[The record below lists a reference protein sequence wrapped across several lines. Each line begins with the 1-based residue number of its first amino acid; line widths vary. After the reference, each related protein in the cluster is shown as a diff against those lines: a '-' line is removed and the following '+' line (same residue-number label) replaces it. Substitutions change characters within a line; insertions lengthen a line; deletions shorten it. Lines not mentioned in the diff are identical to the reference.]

1 MTTSTLLKKYSEYL
15 LEHGKRPVTI
25 YAFAKQAKIEESAF
39 YGHFASFDHMEAT
52 FFTHWFDATLKA
64 CSKVKGFEEYASRD
78 KLLTFYFGFFEQLT
92 ANRSL
97 VLLLLEENGL
107 KNKLSHLKKLR
118 SKFLDFFNSLD
129 FPSADLPIE
138 ELNKYKNKALGEG
151 AWAQFLF
158 ILKYW
163 MKDESPSFEKTDV
176 LIEKSIDTGFSLIA
190 SSPLDKVLDLGKF
203 LVKDHF

>member
-1 MTTSTLLKKYSEYL
+1 MLDT
-15 LEHGKRPVTI
+15 GKRPVTI
-25 YAFAKQAKIEESAF
+25 YAFCKQLKIEEAEF
-39 YGHFASFDHMEAT
+39 YKHFSSFEHIEAT
-52 FFTHWFDATLKA
+52 FFTHFFDATKKA
-64 CSKVKGFEEYASRD
+64 CSKVQNFESFESRE

-97 VLLLLEENGL
+97 VMFLLDNGSPKRKLQLLHQLRAHLIKFFEEL
-107 KNKLSHLKKLR
+107 EL
-118 SKFLDFFNSLD
+118 
-129 FPSADLPIE
+129 PAPELPIK
-138 ELNKYKNKALGEG
+138 ELNKFKSKAIAEG

-163 MKDESPSFEKTDV
+163 MKDESPSFEKTDI
-176 LIEKSIDTGFSLIA
+176 LIEKSIDTGFSILA